1 MAIPKYV
8 SAEEYSRR
16 SGMGVEEVKR
26 QCRLGNIPH
35 MMTEKGYYKI
45 EVYDNN
51 VVSREQYDKVIEENA
66 KLKTTV
72 SNMKSILN
80 QVQI

>member
-26 QCRLGNIPH
+26 QIKTKKKSNKNWEYDKNTMIRKGNI
-35 MMTEKGYYKI
+35 
-45 EVYDNN
+45 
-51 VVSREQYDKVIEENA
+51 VII
-66 KLKTTV
+66 
-72 SNMKSILN
+72 S
-80 QVQI
+80 